1 MEYYSAVKKSEIMPF
16 VTMWVDLESIM
27 FSEINHPEKD
37 KYSVITYL
45 WNLKKKKKKEMNVYN
60 KTDTENKPVVTS
72 RERERGGPR

>member
-1 MEYYSAVKKSEIMPF
+1 MPF

-45 WNLKKKKKKEMNVYN
+45 WNLKKKKK
-60 KTDTENKPVVTS
+60 
-72 RERERGGPR
+72 

>member
-1 MEYYSAVKKSEIMPF
+1 MDKDVVYIHNGILLSRKKSEIMPF

-45 WNLKKKKKKEMNVYN
+45 WNLKKKKKK
-60 KTDTENKPVVTS
+60 K
-72 RERERGGPR
+72 